1 METSLLK
8 KRFWNN
14 LLLIIVLLAAGISYA
29 HEIIPNRNSVH
40 QSDAATVVTDKDD
53 YQPGEYVIVSGSGW
67 LPGETVQLHFDET
80 PQVCTNDH
88 DRFTVADAN
97 GNIYYNQFLIND
109 RHLGVAFV
117 LTATGQSSGYNAQTF
132 FTDATWGLEV
142 STNGGSSYLI
152 NGAGPTVAFNS
163 CETKQIT
170 FRITQQNNSNP
181 NQSYT
186 FALPAGFSISLP
198 SSLAFFNAANNS
210 ISRSWNVS
218 QYAANA
224 LCLSASSSSD
234 ALGSNQ
240 KIVFTCNVISVAN
253 VVSTEIMGRAS
264 NNATCL
270 NPTGSSGVLMNTI
283 RPKFSS
289 SADTIP
295 PVLTPGANQDV
306 VLGSDCK
313 IEIPDVKG
321 SAVDNCSGVSI
332 VQVPAAGEFVS
343 SSHNGNVIVT
353 VTATDA
359 AGLTDIEEVTLT
371 AKDETPPVLTP
382 GANRDVTLG
391 SDCKILIPD
400 VKGSA
405 VDNCSGVSI
414 VQVPA
419 AGELV
424 SSSHNGEV
432 VVTVTA
438 TDAAGLTDIEEV
450 TLTAKDET
458 PPVLTPGTD
467 QDVVLGS
474 DCKIEI
480 PNVLGSATDNCSGVS
495 IVQVPASGE
504 LVSSSHNGNIVV
516 TVTATDAAGLTDI
529 KEVTLT
535 AKDETAPV
543 LTPGV
548 NQDVVLGSDCKILI
562 PNVLGSAVDN
572 CSGVTI
578 VQVPAAGEF
587 VSSSHNGE
595 VVVTVTATDAAGLTD
610 IEEVT
615 LTAKD
620 ETAPVLTPGA
630 NQDVVLGSDCKIE
643 IQNVLGSATD
653 NCSGVSIVQVPA
665 AGEFASS
672 SHNGNIVVT
681 VTATDAAGL
690 TDIEEVTLTAKDE
703 TPPVLTPGT
712 DQDVTLGS
720 DCKIEIPNVLGSA
733 TDNCSGVS
741 IVQVPASGELVSSSH
756 NGNVVV
762 TVTATDAAGL
772 TDIEEV
778 TLTAK
783 DETPPVLTPGT
794 DQGVVLGSDC
804 KIEIP
809 NVLGSAIDNC
819 SGVTIVQVPAA
830 GEFVSSSH
838 NGEVVVTVTATDAA
852 GLTDIEEVTL
862 TAKDETPPTINCPSN
877 ISQPNDTGLCSAVV
891 NYVAPVGND
900 NCSGQSTVQ
909 IAGLA
914 SGAVFPVGVTTNTFE
929 VTDAAGN
936 KSSCSFTVTVSDNE
950 APLVPELS
958 DITEE
963 CSVVVSAP
971 ATTDNCSEI
980 VIGTT
985 NDPLEYNEQGS
996 YVIHWSFDDGNGNIS
1011 QANQNVII
1019 DDVTLPTIT
1028 CPSDINLTACQDTA
1042 TWALPEMQ
1050 DNCSGVSLEQI
1061 SGPESGSLF
1070 ENGTTTTISYRATD
1084 VGGNTATCSFTV
1096 ARAAELTATCAT
1108 TNSQLYFGYTGDQ
1121 TSTINVIPAG
1131 GEGPYTVSIS
1141 MNRALLCNVITN
1153 SGDESWI
1160 PGANTNSNS
1169 NIGVSCP
1176 TSGTSSLLPI
1186 STSNAFVSGVY
1197 SVNVTLMEDA
1207 TFTAIVT
1214 DANGCTV
1221 TCTIT
1226 VIAEDV
1232 RCFAGA
1238 SGRAKVMLC
1247 HKTGNTKNPCVN
1259 ICVDENAVAEHLAH
1273 GDFLGRC
1280 TTDCTP
1286 PQSNVKPEVENADLF
1301 HVIAYPNPSSN
1312 QFTFEIESKSSDT
1325 INISVFDIAGRLVKV
1340 IENHQDTTVTFG
1352 EELPRGVY
1360 LAVIEQGSNRK
1371 TIRIIKE

>member
-467 QDVVLGS
+467 QDVV
-474 DCKIEI
+474 
-480 PNVLGSATDNCSGVS
+480 
-495 IVQVPASGE
+495 
-504 LVSSSHNGNIVV
+504 
-516 TVTATDAAGLTDI
+516 
-529 KEVTLT
+529 
-535 AKDETAPV
+535 
-543 LTPGV
+543 
-548 NQDVVLGSDCKILI
+548 
-562 PNVLGSAVDN
+562 
-572 CSGVTI
+572 
-578 VQVPAAGEF
+578 
-587 VSSSHNGE
+587 
-595 VVVTVTATDAAGLTD
+595 
-610 IEEVT
+610 
-615 LTAKD
+615 
-620 ETAPVLTPGA
+620 
-630 NQDVVLGSDCKIE
+630 
-643 IQNVLGSATD
+643 
-653 NCSGVSIVQVPA
+653 
-665 AGEFASS
+665 
-672 SHNGNIVVT
+672 
-681 VTATDAAGL
+681 
-690 TDIEEVTLTAKDE
+690 
-703 TPPVLTPGT
+703 
-712 DQDVTLGS
+712 LGS